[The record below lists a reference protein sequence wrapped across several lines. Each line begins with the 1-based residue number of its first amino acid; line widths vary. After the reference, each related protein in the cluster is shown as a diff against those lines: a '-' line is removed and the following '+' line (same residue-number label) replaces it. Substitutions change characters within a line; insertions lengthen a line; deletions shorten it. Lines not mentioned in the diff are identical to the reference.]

1 MKFLSFFKNVVD
13 GSAFRSS
20 LTTAG
25 AIVAGSIGGALI
37 SGKMG
42 ADATK
47 SAAASNQAG
56 VTAGIAERKR
66 QFDITQQQ
74 QEPFR
79 AAGLRGLNKYE
90 QMAGQQNTGNLP
102 PAFSFNASD
111 FKKYQDPGYQFAR
124 SDQLRSLDR
133 VMARKGELGG
143 GTRYRGLMELSQNLA
158 SREFGAARGRA
169 FQDYQSNVSREAT
182 QYQRGYVDPMNRY
195 ASLANVGQTATSNL
209 ATGRNA
215 MAADV
220 SNAYGD
226 IGRTNAASKLGQYGV
241 YMGAVQTGL
250 QAYGMFGGGSS
261 GGNPASYYNNASN
274 PNVAGDAY
282 APAYGG
288 Q

>member
-1 MKFLSFFKNVVD
+1 MKFLSFFKNIVD
-13 GSAFRSS
+13 GSAFRFNW
-20 LTTAG
+20 TAA
-25 AIVAGSIGGALI
+25 AIVAGSVI

-42 ADATK
+42 ADASK
-47 SAAASNQAG
+47 SAADSNK
-56 VTAGIAERKR
+56 AGIDAGISERKR

-79 AAGLRGLNKYE
+79 AAGLRGLSKYE
-90 QMAGQQNTGNLP
+90 QMANQQDTGNLP
-102 PAFSFNASD
+102 PAFSFNSAD
-111 FKKYQDPGYQFAR
+111 FNKYKDPGYEFAR

-143 GTRYRGLMELSQNLA
+143 GTRYRGLMELGQNLA

-169 FQDYQSNVSREAT
+169 IQDYQSNVNREAT
-182 QYQRGYVDPMNRY
+182 QYQRSYVDPMNRY

-209 ATGRNA
+209 ATGRNS

-226 IGRTNAASKLGQYGV
+226 IGRTNAASKLGQYGA

-261 GGNPASYYNNASN
+261 GGSPTSYYNNASN

-288 Q
+288 